1 MPTMQELCDRARIPL
16 NDENKDRYLDADLL
30 VYGNTAIRRAYQLR
44 PDLKFGAYATE
55 YSDLALTGAFPLPSY
70 FFQPVADYIA
80 GRMNTVDDE
89 IANGERAVVL
99 MELFEAQV
107 MQ

>member
-16 NDENKDRYLDADLL
+16 NDASKDRYLDADLL
-30 VYGNTAIRRAYQLR
+30 GFGNAAIRRAYQLR
-44 PDLKFGAYATE
+44 PDLKFGAYATD
-55 YSDLALTGAFPLPSY
+55 YSDLALTGTFPLPSY
-70 FFQPVADYIA
+70 FLQPVADYIA

-89 IANGERAVVL
+89 TANGERAVVL
-99 MELFEAQV
+99 MQLFEAQV